1 MSQDPARLTEFLRRL
16 RAVREYTPE
25 PVSDEDVQAIV
36 EVGRWSGSA
45 SNNQT
50 TELIVVTDP
59 EVKRKIGEG
68 GVRAAT
74 GSAVSF
80 VVVTP
85 GDPARHDLEVF
96 DEGRLVERLLLAAS
110 VRGLGANVGTLKG
123 TGPEVIRQALG
134 IPANRR
140 VWTVVTVGHTDEA
153 AFAARSRN
161 PRAGRKPVS
170 HFAYRDRYPAS

>member
-1 MSQDPARLTEFLRRL
+1 MIHTENPQQFIKLLRGL
-16 RAVREYTPE
+16 RAVRQFRP
-25 PVSDEDVQAIV
+25 DAIPQ
-36 EVGRWSGSA
+36 EVIDAILEVVRWSGSA

-80 VVVTP
+80 VIVTP
-85 GDPARHDLEVF
+85 GDPERHDLEVF

-110 VRGLGANVGTLKG
+110 ARGLGANVGTLKG
-123 TGPEVIRQALG
+123 TGPEVIHRNSIAERL
-134 IPANRR
+134 
-140 VWTVVTVGHTDEA
+140 
-153 AFAARSRN
+153 RN
-161 PRAGRKPVS
+161 PLW
-170 HFAYRDRYPAS
+170 